1 MASCIPMIIAFLIT
15 AAIVV
20 STHSFLM
27 NSIDKFD
34 RYGDTGGSFR
44 EWTEFE
50 KQKNPLNF

>member
-1 MASCIPMIIAFLIT
+1 MIITILIT

-34 RYGDTGGSFR
+34 RYGDNGGSFR
-44 EWTEFE
+44 EWVDFE